1 MSLQLILGGSG
12 SGKSRY
18 LYEKLIQESIAH
30 PERNFILIVP
40 EQFSMQTQKDI
51 VELHPRHGVMNI
63 DIVSFGRL
71 SYRILTE
78 VGATQLPVLDDTG
91 KNLLLRKVLENKRED
106 LKLYGHKRY
115 TPGMISE
122 IKSVVSEFYQYG
134 IREEEQEHMLACA
147 KK

>member
-1 MSLQLILGGSG
+1 MSLQLILGSSG

-30 PERNFILIVP
+30 PKENFILIVP

-51 VELHPRHGVMNI
+51 VALHPKHGVMNI

-71 SYRILTE
+71 SYRVFSE
-78 VGATQLPVLDDTG
+78 VGAMQLPVLDDTG
-91 KNLLLRKVLENKRED
+91 KNLLLRKVLENKKEE
-106 LKLYGHKRY
+106 LKLYGNKRH
-115 TPGMISE
+115 TPGMVSE

-134 IREEEQEHMLACA
+134 IRQEEQEKMLS
-147 KK
+147 